1 MLPSGYDINGLFEE
15 AQTRWLKPAEVVFIL
30 QNHDKY
36 QFTEESPQKPTSG
49 SLFLFNKRVLKFFR
63 KDGHNWRKK
72 KDGRSVGEAHERLK
86 VGNVEALNCY
96 YAHGEQNQNF
106 QRRSYWM
113 LDPAFEHIVLVHYR
127 DITEGKPSPGSAA
140 QLSPILS
147 CSPDNNTSQ
156 TRGSTSA
163 GSGVYEPYQSFSS
176 PASVDVS
183 SGLGIKDNG
192 VDRTA
197 EFTSSDNNEVT
208 QFLRRLEEQLS
219 LNADSANEIGPFGG
233 EEGAINDTKFLE
245 YINNI
250 SKEDHSKNL
259 LHGSQYIADYQSY
272 GGLAEKQLERNNLAP
287 FRDAVLFRIA
297 LVLKREKSFQCHQ
310 MLRLDEVEAPSF
322 DTHQVAIFQTNLYK
336 ASENNGLK
344 QSYSHYYTD
353 GSKEPLPWN
362 EVIES
367 YKTSSCTEYQP
378 KSSLSTEPAQEQE
391 NFYWIN
397 FNEPDV
403 RNSSLL
409 LPEEAENFELP
420 AYSSVI
426 ETHENNSNY
435 YAMLYDQGH
444 LGMTIEADSNLTVAQ
459 QQKFTIYEIS
469 PEWGYAT
476 EATKVIIVGSF
487 LCDPSESSWMC
498 MFGDTEVPLQIIQGG
513 VIRCDSPPQQP
524 GKVTLCIT
532 SGNRESCSE
541 IRDFEYRAKNSSF
554 AHCNLCQT
562 EDTKSPE
569 ELLLLVRFVQMLLSD
584 FSLQG
589 GDRVEM
595 GIHLLR
601 KLKADDDTWGYI
613 IEALLVGSGTSSMT
627 VDWLLQQLLNDKLQ
641 QWLSSKSQ
649 EGHDQPGCSFSKKEQ
664 GIIHMVA
671 GLGFEWALSPILSHG
686 VSINF
691 RDING
696 WTALH
701 WAARFGREKMVASLL
716 ASGAS
721 AGAVTDP
728 SPRDPIGKT
737 PASIAATSGHMGLA
751 GYLSEMALT
760 SHLSSLRLE
769 ESELSKGSA
778 ELQAERTLESVS
790 KESFTDNEDQVSL
803 KYTLAAARNAAQAAA
818 RIQSAF
824 RAHSFRKR
832 QQREATSLDEYGI
845 SGGDIQ
851 VLSSVS
857 KLAFHGNSHVSN
869 SAALCIQK
877 KYRGWKGRR
886 DFLAL
891 RQKVVKIQ
899 AHVRGYQM
907 RKYYEI
913 VCWAVGILDKAV
925 LRWRRKGI
933 GLRGFRNPMESIDE
947 SEDEDFLK
955 IFRKQKVDGAIDEA
969 VSRVLSMV
977 KSPNARLQYHRTL
990 EQYRKAT
997 AGLDGISGAAA
1008 STFQVDGTE
1017 MENDLYHF

>member
-1 MLPSGYDINGLFEE
+1 MLPSGYDINDLFEE

-30 QNHDKY
+30 ENHDKY

-163 GSGVYEPYQSFSS
+163 VSGVYEPYQSFSS

-208 QFLRRLEEQLS
+208 HFLRRLEEQLS

-287 FRDAVLFRIA
+287 FRDA
-297 LVLKREKSFQCHQ
+297 
-310 MLRLDEVEAPSF
+310 
-322 DTHQVAIFQTNLYK
+322 
-336 ASENNGLK
+336 
-344 QSYSHYYTD
+344 D

-378 KSSLSTEPAQEQE
+378 KSSSSTEPAQEQE

-403 RNSSLL
+403 INSSLL

-444 LGMTIEADSNLTVAQ
+444 LGMAIEADSNLTVAQ

-498 MFGDTEVPLQIIQGG
+498 MFGDTEVPLQIIQEG

-541 IRDFEYRAKNSSF
+541 IRDFEYRAKNSSS

-728 SPRDPIGKT
+728 SPQDPIGKT

-760 SHLSSLRLE
+760 SHLSSLRLG

-832 QQREATSLDEYGI
+832 QLREATSLDEYGI

-851 VLSSVS
+851 GLSSVS
-857 KLAFHGNSHVSN
+857 KLAFHGNSHVIN

-886 DFLAL
+886 NFLAL
-891 RQKVVKIQ
+891 RQKVVMIQ
-899 AHVRGYQM
+899 AHVRGYQI

-913 VCWAVGILDKAV
+913 ICWAVGVLDKAV

-933 GLRGFRNPMESIDE
+933 GLRGFKNPMESIDE

-990 EQYRKAT
+990 EQYRKAK

>member
-1 MLPSGYDINGLFEE
+1 MEPGYDINSLFEE

-30 QNHDKY
+30 HNHDKY
-36 QFTEESPQKPTSG
+36 QFTEKPPEKPTSG

-63 KDGHNWRKK
+63 RDGHNWRKK

-113 LDPAFEHIVLVHYR
+113 LDQAFEHIVLVHYR

-140 QLSPILS
+140 QLSPIFS
-147 CSPDNNTSQ
+147 YSPGTNTSQ
-156 TRGSTSA
+156 TQGSTSA
-163 GSGVYEPYQSFSS
+163 ISSVYEPYQSFSS

-197 EFTSSDNNEVT
+197 EFSSSANNEVT
-208 QFLRRLEEQLS
+208 QFFRRLEEQLS
-219 LNADSANEIGPFGG
+219 LNEDSAEEIGPFGA
-233 EEGAINDTKFLE
+233 EEGAINDTRILE
-245 YINNI
+245 YVGNI
-250 SKEDHSKNL
+250 SKEDQSKNL
-259 LHGSQYIADYQSY
+259 LHGSQYIVDYQSY
-272 GGLAEKQLERNNLAP
+272 GGLAGNQLERNNLAP
-287 FRDAVLFRIA
+287 LQDAGDSGA
-297 LVLKREKSFQCHQ
+297 YQ
-310 MLRLDEVEAPSF
+310 
-322 DTHQVAIFQTNLYK
+322 
-336 ASENNGLK
+336 

-353 GSKEPLPWN
+353 GSEEPLPWN
-362 EVIES
+362 EGIES
-367 YKTSSCTEYQP
+367 YKTSSGIEYQEKT

-391 NFYWIN
+391 NSYWIN
-397 FNEPDV
+397 FDEPNV
-403 RNSSLL
+403 INSSLL
-409 LPEEAENFELP
+409 LPQDVEKFELP

-426 ETHENNSNY
+426 ETHENNSNF
-435 YAMLYDQGH
+435 YAMLYDQDH
-444 LGMTIEADSNLTVAQ
+444 LGIPIEADSNLTVAQ
-459 QQKFTIYEIS
+459 QQKFTIHEIS

-498 MFGDTEVPLQIIQGG
+498 MFGDTEVPLQIIQEG
-513 VIRCDSPPQQP
+513 VICCESPPHHP

-541 IRDFEYRAKNSSF
+541 IRSFEYRAKDSSC
-554 AHCNLCQT
+554 AHCNLSQT
-562 EDTKSPE
+562 EATKSPD
-569 ELLLLVRFVQMLLSD
+569 ELLLLFRFVQMLLSD
-584 FSLQG
+584 YSLQR
-589 GDRVEM
+589 GDSVEM

-601 KLKADDDTWGYI
+601 ELKADDDTWGDI

-686 VSINF
+686 VGINF

-701 WAARFGREKMVASLL
+701 WAAHFGREKMVASLL

-728 SPRDPIGKT
+728 SPQDPIGKT
-737 PASIAATSGHMGLA
+737 PASIAATRGHMGLA
-751 GYLSEMALT
+751 GYLSEVALT

-769 ESELSKGSA
+769 ESQLSIGSA
-778 ELQAERTLESVS
+778 EVQAERTLDSIS
-790 KESFTDNEDQVSL
+790 KESFAAIEDQISL
-803 KYTLAAARNAAQAAA
+803 KDTLAAARNAALAAA

-832 QQREATSLDEYGI
+832 LQREATSLDEYGI
-845 SGGDIQ
+845 CAGEIQ
-851 VLSSVS
+851 GLSSMS
-857 KLAFHGNSHVSN
+857 KLAFHNNSHVIN
-869 SAALCIQK
+869 SAALSIQK
-877 KYRGWKGRR
+877 KYRGWKNRR

-899 AHVRGYQM
+899 AHVRGYQI
-907 RKYYEI
+907 RKNYKI
-913 VCWAVGILDKAV
+913 ICWAVGILDKAV

-933 GLRGFRNPMESIDE
+933 GLRGFRNVMESIDE
-947 SEDEDFLK
+947 SEDEDILK
-955 IFRKQKVDGAIDEA
+955 IFRKQKVDGAINEA
-969 VSRVLSMV
+969 VSRVLAMV
-977 KSPNARLQYHRTL
+977 KSPDARQQYHRTL
-990 EQYRKAT
+990 KQFHQAKAELGGT
-997 AGLDGISGAAA
+997 SEPAA
-1008 STFQVDGTE
+1008 STSLADETE
-1017 MENDLYHF
+1017 MENDLVPFQVEATSDVLYLPMFTLVD